1 MSNNTLDYRN
11 AIFALQHHNDYDYYD
26 RYNLIDDDYKES
38 LFKILKSGVWKENRT
53 GIDTIA
59 IQHQYFYMPDVM
71 NRFPI
76 LRAKKMYPKM
86 ALKELI
92 WMLLGRTDVQWLR
105 DRKVTYWD
113 EWELPDGT
121 IGRSYGYQYRNF
133 NGVDQLAELLNS
145 MNNDPLGRRHIISL
159 WNSADLN
166 KMALP
171 PCMYDYHFSC
181 VPNDKER
188 EYKVVLHAHLR
199 SNDSFLGAPYDFM
212 FCAFFVIL
220 ICDYLNR
227 ISNNHYIPGDVHYTA
242 DDYHLYVNHLKQV
255 AEYAHNY
262 HEDKECAVSTL
273 SKCILNLP
281 SNEEMMQIMNS
292 NSFDIDTYLNYIGN
306 HTDNIKVV
314 YEEEPEFKY
323 GPIKADIAI

>member
-1 MSNNTLDYRN
+1 MNNNTLTNYKN
-11 AIFALQHHNDYDYYD
+11 ALIALMDNDYYYD
-26 RYNLIDDDYKES
+26 TLPIEDQYKKS
-38 LFKILKSGVWKENRT
+38 LYSILKDGVCKENRT

-59 IQHQYFYMPDVM
+59 IQHQYFYMKNIVD
-71 NRFPI
+71 NFPI

-133 NGVDQLAELLNS
+133 NGIDQLNELLKS
-145 MNNDPLGRRHIISL
+145 MDKDPLGRRHIISL
-159 WNSADLN
+159 WNSADLD

-181 VPNDKER
+181 IPTDNEKQ
-188 EYKVVLHAHLR
+188 YKVILHSHLR

-220 ICDYLNR
+220 ICDFLNR
-227 ISNNHYIPGDVHYTA
+227 ISENQYIPGDVHYTA

-255 AEYAHNY
+255 KEYTQNY
-262 HEDKECAVSTL
+262 FEDKEGAVSL
-273 SKCILNLP
+273 PSKCVLDLP
-281 SNEEMMQIMNS
+281 NTETIMEIMGTDTFN
-292 NSFDIDTYLNYIGN
+292 IDTYLNYIGD
-306 HTDNIKVV
+306 HTDDIKVV
-314 YEEEPEFKY
+314 YIEEPGFKY
-323 GPIKADIAI
+323 GPIKADIAV